1 MHINQTTSVLSQLL
15 NSTPLCTNHTTSNA
29 FINKQPHLRAVLL
42 IQPLVQV
49 PHFGPQPFSNI
60 LDTINDTINL
70 SSHNPEHSFGP
81 VTVWARYLH
90 RIIVSQPIDH
100 SAFFTDETTSK
111 LGRNDK
117 SNAYFI
123 VIQRDIREFRVFII
137 FSLRLPVVVFGGRA
151 FVEVVRLGV
160 AVPVIVFVIVVIAAF
175 GHGGKWVFG

>member
-15 NSTPLCTNHTTSNA
+15 NPTTFRTNHTTSNA

-49 PHFGPQPFSNI
+49 PHFRAQPFSNI
-60 LDTINDTINL
+60 LNTINDTINL
-70 SSHNPEHSFGP
+70 SSHNSEHSFGP
-81 VTVWARYLH
+81 VTIRARYLH

-123 VIQRDIREFRVFII
+123 VIQRDIREFRVFIFALR
-137 FSLRLPVVVFGGRA
+137 FSVVVFGGRA

-160 AVPVIVFVIVVIAAF
+160 AVPVIVFVIVVVAAF